1 MYNNYMKRKEEP
13 FNVIETN
20 KSLLQKI
27 DECAAAKVRERE
39 KALESYKGRSI
50 KATLWMLH
58 DAIDPEIME
67 NWARNNV
74 GEVLNL
80 LAKMEGN
87 SGTGTNAAQISGGVQ
102 ILNQFF
108 NTHGQRRAEGVD
120 GGVGET
126 GPVLSAEICDG
137 EE

>member
-1 MYNNYMKRKEEP
+1 MKKEQEP
-13 FNVIETN
+13 FNMVETN
-20 KSLLQKI
+20 KSLLKKI
-27 DECAAAKVRERE
+27 DERANAKVRERE

-74 GEVLNL
+74 GEVLTL

-108 NTHGQRRAEGVD
+108 NANGQGRAEGVN
-120 GGVGET
+120 GGMGEE
-126 GPVLSAEICDG
+126 GPILSAEICDG

>member
-1 MYNNYMKRKEEP
+1 MKKKQEP
-13 FNVIETN
+13 FNVVETN

-27 DECAAAKVRERE
+27 DERAAAKVRERE
-39 KALESYKGRSI
+39 QALQSYKGRSV
-50 KATLWMLH
+50 KETLWMLH
-58 DAIDPEIME
+58 DSIDPEIME
-67 NWARNNV
+67 NWARNNI

-87 SGTGTNAAQISGGVQ
+87 SGTGSSAAQISGGVQ

-108 NTHGQRRAEGVD
+108 NANGQGRTESGN
-120 GGVGET
+120 GGMGEA
-126 GPVLSAEICDG
+126 GPILSAEICDG

>member
-1 MYNNYMKRKEEP
+1 MEKEQEP
-13 FNVIETN
+13 FNMVETN
-20 KSLLQKI
+20 KSLLKKI
-27 DECAAAKVRERE
+27 DERANAKVRERE
-39 KALESYKGRSI
+39 KALENYKGRSI

-74 GEVLNL
+74 GEVLTL

-108 NTHGQRRAEGVD
+108 NANGQGRAEGIN
-120 GGVGET
+120 GGMGEE
-126 GPVLSAEICDG
+126 GPILSAEICDG

>member
-1 MYNNYMKRKEEP
+1 MEEKKKP
-13 FNVIETN
+13 FDVVETN
-20 KSLLQKI
+20 KSLLKKI
-27 DECAAAKVRERE
+27 DERAAAKVRERE
-39 KALESYKGRSI
+39 EALETYKGRSI
-50 KATLWMLH
+50 KSTLWKLH

-80 LAKMEGN
+80 LAKMEGH
-87 SGTGTNAAQISGGVQ
+87 SGTGNNAAQISGGVQ

-108 NTHGQRRAEGVD
+108 NANGQGRAENGN
-120 GGVGET
+120 GGMGKE

-137 EE
+137 ED

>member
-1 MYNNYMKRKEEP
+1 MEKEQEP
-13 FNVIETN
+13 FNMVETN
-20 KSLLQKI
+20 KSLLKKI
-27 DECAAAKVRERE
+27 DERANAKVRERE
-39 KALESYKGRSI
+39 KALENYKGRSI

-74 GEVLNL
+74 GEVLTL

-108 NTHGQRRAEGVD
+108 NANGQGRAEGIN
-120 GGVGET
+120 GGVGEE
-126 GPVLSAEICDG
+126 GPILSAEICDG

>member
-1 MYNNYMKRKEEP
+1 MTEDKKP
-13 FNVIETN
+13 FDVVETN
-20 KSLLQKI
+20 TSLLKKI
-27 DECAAAKVRERE
+27 DERAAQIVKDRET
-39 KALESYKGRSI
+39 ALQSYKGRSI
-50 KATLWMLH
+50 KQTLWKLH

-74 GEVLNL
+74 GVVLSL
-80 LAKMEGN
+80 LAKMEGH
-87 SGTGTNAAQISGGVQ
+87 SGTGANSAQISGGIQ

-108 NTHGQRRAEGVD
+108 NANGQGRTACGN
-120 GGVGET
+120 GGMGEE